1 MTLTKQPTSSV
12 PTQQATT
19 ADLVRILLV
28 VEGTN
33 DIEFLRRISV
43 LLHAHDSSLP
53 HLADMEQQG
62 TLIFVPFGGGHVRAW
77 MHRLAPLCK
86 PEFHLYDH
94 ELPPETDYRRE
105 AAEAINRRPHCRAV
119 LTRKRSLE
127 NYLHPEAI
135 RAAGEIE
142 VDFDDFD
149 PAAEIVAK
157 QLHQRSLVE
166 TPWELLTRRARSRL
180 THRAKRWLN
189 SIVADHM
196 TVDLLRERDPDD
208 EVISWLKTI
217 GRLAESR

>member
-1 MTLTKQPTSSV
+1 MTLTKQPNSSV
-12 PTQQATT
+12 PTRQVTT
-19 ADLVRILLV
+19 TDLVQVLLV

-33 DIEFLRRISV
+33 DIEFLRRISG

-77 MHRLAPLCK
+77 MHRLAPLGK

-94 ELPPETDYRRE
+94 ELPPETDHRRE
-105 AAEAINRRPHCRAV
+105 AAEAINRRPNCRAV
-119 LTRKRSLE
+119 LTGKRSLE

-135 RAAGEIE
+135 RTAGEIE
-142 VDFDDFD
+142 VDFENFD
-149 PAAEIVAK
+149 PAAEFVAK

-166 TPWELLTRRARSRL
+166 TPWELLTRRARNRL

-189 SIVADHM
+189 TTVADHM
-196 TVDLLRERDPDD
+196 TFDLLRERDA
-208 EVISWLKTI
+208 EGEIASWLKAV
-217 GRLAESR
+217 GRLADGR